1 MSLVLDVIIMV
12 MLTATI
18 FYSAR
23 LSKKLTIIRS
33 QKDELAAN
41 LVAFNN
47 ATDAALLA
55 VEELQVKG
63 EKICRQIEESIKKG
77 QVTADDIEFLIDR
90 AAKRVKEMD
99 AMVQKSSPKPA
110 VNNNTIGGYSEA
122 DLVKLLRQKQAQVAN

>member
-1 MSLVLDVIIMV
+1 MSLFLDVVIMV

-23 LSKKLTIIRS
+23 LNKKLTVIRN

-41 LVAFNN
+41 LIAFNN

-63 EKICRQIEESIKKG
+63 EKICRQIEEHIKKG
-77 QVTADDIEFLIDR
+77 QITADDIEFLIER
-90 AAKRVKEMD
+90 AAKRVKD
-99 AMVQKSSPKPA
+99 LDTQVVTKQTQKAS
-110 VNNNTIGGYSEA
+110 NIGGYSEA
-122 DLVKLLRQKQAQVAN
+122 DLVKLLRQKQAQTLAS